1 MKNMD
6 STTVYLGNN
15 KIMKYHFN
23 LKNALDAFNL
33 NQLLQHIESTR
44 SSTDTSE
51 LPPIHIEVLNYDY
64 YSADRPIY
72 PKLQNILDY
81 GRKWNVS
88 MLLISVEDEIN
99 RKLAELLF
107 GKNNVTAKQ
116 EPLLIYAINII

>member
-6 STTVYLGNN
+6 STTVYLSHDRMI
-15 KIMKYHFN
+15 KTMKYHFN

-33 NQLLQHIESTR
+33 NQLLQQIVSTR
-44 SSTDTSE
+44 SSSNTSE
-51 LPPIHIEVLNYDY
+51 FPPIHIEVLNYDY

-99 RKLAELLF
+99 RALA
-107 GKNNVTAKQ
+107 KC
-116 EPLLIYAINII
+116 